1 MHTTIWHLVESSEGE
16 EGEEEKDGNTSV
28 HGSVERR
35 PPARLKRRRL
45 FNAIPHSTF
54 SRNMSCVDAAAV
66 ALVEPMMLEPPL
78 KVGMLQ
84 NSLDVYQ
91 RMGKKN
97 SQKTSM

>member
-1 MHTTIWHLVESSEGE
+1 
-16 EGEEEKDGNTSV
+16 
-28 HGSVERR
+28 
-35 PPARLKRRRL
+35 
-45 FNAIPHSTF
+45 
-54 SRNMSCVDAAAV
+54 MSCVDAAAV

-97 SQKTSM
+97 SQKTSISAALKILLSSMMES